1 MEVNWQELGVD
12 AALVCPGTGNY
23 GIYGIANVLSGT
35 NPSGHLV
42 DTYVY
47 DNFSSPAVQNMSVTR
62 YTQNGSTVIDS
73 YVHYAEG
80 IYVGYKYYETR
91 YEDAVMGTDG
101 VGDYDYAETVAYP
114 FGYGLSYTTFAYS
127 DFSVERDDD
136 RLIVRVTVENTGSVP
151 GKDAVGI
158 YFQAPFTE
166 YDRENGIEKASVNLV
181 KFGKTGEIAPGGSEE
196 IAVAFSIADMKS
208 WDSAQTQ
215 GYILEQGDYYITAA
229 PDAHAAVNNI
239 LAQKGYTN
247 LVGEGDTDLVDT
259 YTQDALETFTEDDAT
274 GTALTNRFAF
284 AESDGIYLSRT
295 DWSVMD
301 SWDPDTLLGGLS
313 YNTGTT
319 VIDGV
324 LTGTHE
330 MSADLASKLA
340 RTGWERSERAA
351 DARDDSEPLFEQPTG
366 LLMAD
371 AVGAAYDDDIWLQLA
386 STCTFAELHGMFNRA
401 GYNTR
406 TLESINKPATSD
418 VDGPPGLA
426 SFIASWTGFS
436 FPSETSVAQT
446 WNRDYAEQMGELVA
460 EDALRLGVSGWYA
473 PGINIH
479 RTPFSAR
486 NAEYYSEDPVMS
498 GLFAVSL
505 VNGAQGNGL
514 YCYGKHLAL
523 NEHETN
529 RNTYCSWAQE
539 QAIREVYL
547 KPFEMAVKDADMHG
561 IMTSMNKIGYIDTE
575 NSYALVTTVLRDE
588 WGFEGAVITDYTSEA
603 DAEACLAAGV
613 DLILSTT
620 AIRLQDTSPNYI
632 RNEIKQTAKHTLY
645 MVAQSNAMNI
655 FLDGNTDYS
664 AGIPTYVVILI
675 VLDCAV
681 GVGVIVGEIFAVR
694 LYLKRK
700 KQERQG
706 L

>member
-1 MEVNWQELGVD
+1 
-12 AALVCPGTGNY
+12 
-23 GIYGIANVLSGT
+23 
-35 NPSGHLV
+35 
-42 DTYVY
+42 
-47 DNFSSPAVQNMSVTR
+47 
-62 YTQNGSTVIDS
+62 
-73 YVHYAEG
+73 
-80 IYVGYKYYETR
+80 
-91 YEDAVMGTDG
+91 
-101 VGDYDYAETVAYP
+101 
-114 FGYGLSYTTFAYS
+114 
-127 DFSVERDDD
+127 
-136 RLIVRVTVENTGSVP
+136 
-151 GKDAVGI
+151 
-158 YFQAPFTE
+158 
-166 YDRENGIEKASVNLV
+166 
-181 KFGKTGEIAPGGSEE
+181 
-196 IAVAFSIADMKS
+196 
-208 WDSAQTQ
+208 
-215 GYILEQGDYYITAA
+215 
-229 PDAHAAVNNI
+229 
-239 LAQKGYTN
+239 
-247 LVGEGDTDLVDT
+247 
-259 YTQDALETFTEDDAT
+259 
-274 GTALTNRFAF
+274 
-284 AESDGIYLSRT
+284 
-295 DWSVMD
+295 
-301 SWDPDTLLGGLS
+301 
-313 YNTGTT
+313 
-319 VIDGV
+319 
-324 LTGTHE
+324 
-330 MSADLASKLA
+330 
-340 RTGWERSERAA
+340 
-351 DARDDSEPLFEQPTG
+351 
-366 LLMAD
+366 
-371 AVGAAYDDDIWLQLA
+371 
-386 STCTFAELHGMFNRA
+386 
-401 GYNTR
+401 
-406 TLESINKPATSD
+406 
-418 VDGPPGLA
+418 
-426 SFIASWTGFS
+426 
-436 FPSETSVAQT
+436 
-446 WNRDYAEQMGELVA
+446 MGELVA